1 MKSAVSNPLPPRRP
15 LVLLID
21 DDIEHTDRLA
31 DYLLDF
37 GFDSRV
43 VHDAAAV
50 QAVLAQHAV
59 DLVVMDVVLSA
70 CNGLTLL
77 QDIRRAG
84 RMPVVILS
92 RRSEPAD
99 RIVGLELGADDYV
112 SKPCEPRELLARLRA
127 ILRRLPELATQ
138 SAPAASTV
146 AVGRWQLRR
155 DERRL
160 VSADDERVA
169 LSASEYRLLSAFLAA
184 PGAVLSREHLMTH
197 ARGRELHSLD
207 RGIDLLVSR
216 LRRKLGDDTARAPLI
231 RTVRGRG
238 YIFEPPQRA
247 GEPRPGFGTPR
258 FFGMQPAPAFGA
270 VYA

>member
-1 MKSAVSNPLPPRRP
+1 MKSAVPNPLPPRRP
-15 LVLLID
+15 LVLLVD
-21 DDIEHTDRLA
+21 DDVEHTDRLA

-50 QAVLAQHAV
+50 QSVLAQHAV
-59 DLVVMDVVLSA
+59 DLVVMDVVLSG

-99 RIVGLELGADDYV
+99 RIVGLELGADDYL

-127 ILRRLPELATQ
+127 ILRRLPELAAQ
-138 SAPAASTV
+138 PSAAASNV

-160 VSADDERVA
+160 VSADDEKVA
-169 LSASEYRLLSAFLAA
+169 LSASEYRLLNAFLAA
-184 PGAVLSREHLMTH
+184 PGVVLSREHLMTH
-197 ARGRELHSLD
+197 ARGRELQSLD

-216 LRRKLGDDTARAPLI
+216 LRRKLGDETARAPVI

-238 YIFEPPQRA
+238 YIYEAPQRSGDSRVGLGA
-247 GEPRPGFGTPR
+247 PH
-258 FFGMQPAPAFGA
+258 FFGMQSVSNFGTA
-270 VYA
+270 YA